1 MGDKK
6 KKLGGCHLKCL
17 KGLACIQGSS
27 GYPKKWHQNYTFIYS
42 AIPFHSFLRL
52 YGRLMKNVGGLRKQR
67 TPSEL
72 YQNAQ

>member
-17 KGLACIQGSS
+17 KGLAFIQGSS
-27 GYPKKWHQNYTFIYS
+27 GYPKNGIKISFIFW